1 MPQLHYQLLACYTD
15 DELRSICKC
24 RRIPLPQQWEEGP
37 EGRVRLLKTMIFN
50 LEDNKQ
56 LTNALADLDSQHLKA
71 LKHLAEKGEQPQS
84 CYVQRLSEMGLMLRS
99 EEGWQV
105 VERVTDALADFDD
118 QAFDFQADASIHVLN
133 PAPFAFSL
141 ALSSILLR
149 CMGGIRVL
157 KGGLPAKKEL
167 GQIMHRNAMLKDE
180 RDATLC
186 FALLHRLGL
195 LWSREGRVDTLL
207 PAVVSQPP
215 RWVSERVFAKLLEDD
230 LKLWN
235 LPPAEDRRFIMQH
248 LLERKGQ
255 VLCVEPFL
263 AFLETLN
270 PLDLD
275 RVRSVFFPF
284 LSRMGILAMDASGQH
299 VRLSEHGEALAQEYL
314 MRDYRGTESHWAPL
328 MEEAPLLIQPTLEMM
343 TPMLQNPH
351 RLLRL
356 AQLAEVEALDAM
368 VTLRITPETLVRALD
383 GGLDLSEI
391 SARLGA
397 NVPNTLQQL
406 LADLAHRL
414 GEVEVLQGMRLIQA
428 RTPELAHEPKLR
440 PEFASL
446 HLKPMSD
453 TLLEANGPGNAFALL
468 KEAGFLPK
476 PGRYLPLSLD
486 GDESL
491 YLWSLASL
499 AFITEKGMNHHLEP
513 IRQMIQSALQRIQA
527 EDPTLFNEIQRRVPM
542 LHLGGGEQAEEESH
556 RILEYAAS
564 YNLIAEITYMPLAA
578 HRSQQ
583 RRVTPRMIEGEHLH
597 AFCHLHQEEMSFRL
611 SRIMGVRLL
620 NEKGWTPT

>member
-1 MPQLHYQLLACYTD
+1 MPSLHYQLLDRYTD
-15 DELRSICKC
+15 EELSCICRC
-24 RRIPLPQQWEEGP
+24 RKIPMPQQWEEGP
-37 EGRVRLLKTMIFN
+37 EGRMRLLKTMIFN

-56 LTNALADLDSQHLKA
+56 LTNSLADLDSQHLKA
-71 LKHLAEKGEQPQS
+71 LKHLAEGGEQPEAG
-84 CYVQRLSEMGLMLRS
+84 YVERLYQMGLMLRGQD
-99 EEGWQV
+99 GWQV
-105 VERVTDALADFDD
+105 TERVADALADFDD
-118 QAFDFQADASIHVLN
+118 QAFDFQADASVCLMD
-133 PAPFAFSL
+133 PPPFAFSL

-167 GQIMHRNAMLKDE
+167 GQIMYRNAMLKDE

-207 PAVVSQPP
+207 PAVISQPP

-230 LKLWN
+230 LKLWS
-235 LPPAEDRRFIMQH
+235 LPPAEDRRFIMEH

-255 VLCVEPFL
+255 TLCVEPFL
-263 AFLETLN
+263 EFLVALHPLN
-270 PLDLD
+270 LD
-275 RVRSVFFPF
+275 RVRSIFFPF
-284 LSRMGILAMDASGQH
+284 LFRMGILAMDASGLH
-299 VRLSEHGEALAQEYL
+299 VSLSEHGEALAQEYL
-314 MRDYRGTESHWAPL
+314 LRDYRGTENHWAPL
-328 MEEAPLLIQPTLEMM
+328 MEEAPLLIQPTLELM
-343 TPMLQNPH
+343 TPMMQNPH

-356 AQLAEVEALDAM
+356 AQLADVEALDAM
-368 VTLRITPETLVRALD
+368 VMLRVTPETLVRALD
-383 GGLDLSEI
+383 GGLGLDEI
-391 SARLGA
+391 SMRLGS
-397 NVPNTLQQL
+397 NLPNTLSQL

-414 GEVEVLQGMRLIQA
+414 GEVEVLQGMRLIRA
-428 RTPELAHEPKLR
+428 RTSELSHELQLR

-446 HLKPMSD
+446 NLKPMSD

-476 PGRYLPLSLD
+476 PGRFLPLSLD

-491 YLWSLASL
+491 YLWSLACL
-499 AFITEKGMNHHLEP
+499 AFINEKGMNHHLEP
-513 IRQMIQSALQRIQA
+513 IRQMIQGALQRIQA
-527 EDPTLFNEIQRRVPM
+527 EDPSLYNEIQRRVPM
-542 LHLGGGEQAEEESH
+542 LHLGGGEQAEEETH
-556 RILEYAAS
+556 RIMEYAAS
-564 YNLIAEITYMPLAA
+564 YNLMVELAYMPLAA

-620 NEKGWTPT
+620 NEKGWSPV